1 MKVSIIVP
9 CYNVGNFVL
18 PLLQSLEMQD
28 YDNFEAILV
37 NDGSKDNT
45 SEILHRFC
53 DGERKNDRR
62 KYIVIDKPNGGVST
76 ARNAGLEAATGDLIF
91 FVDGDD
97 RLYPQSISKLAELMK
112 EGIDVAVGKF
122 VNFNGDVL
130 SFPHINS
137 LDRWLR
143 ATMTKG
149 GLTLVN
155 KMYRR
160 DIIEKHHLR
169 FDVKIRKSED
179 HLFTAEYLSC
189 ITGGVAVT
197 DSPVYLYQLNP
208 TGVSNISTT
217 TGVFSPWTSDS
228 IFVACRIYKLM
239 EDKFSKATLRELRYD
254 TYHKYGRVR
263 HEAHM
268 LNCKDK
274 AFYDGIYAQLRTIMP
289 AWEIAVFA
297 VRRRLSIIGSSLL
310 RKIKKLFVKHNA

>member
-9 CYNVGNFVL
+9 CYNVGNFVM

-76 ARNAGLEAATGDLIF
+76 ARNAGLEAATGDLVF
-91 FVDGDD
+91 FIDGDD
-97 RLYPQSISKLAELMK
+97 ELYPKALSTLVAMMTEEVDM
-112 EGIDVAVGKF
+112 AVGAIIWQD
-122 VNFNGDVL
+122 GL
-130 SFPHINS
+130 LRTFPHDTNW
-137 LDRWLR
+137 DRWLQKSVTSG
-143 ATMTKG
+143 AF
-149 GLTLVN
+149 TLWN
-155 KMYRR
+155 KMFRR
-160 DIIEKHHLR
+160 SIIEHHHLR
-169 FDVKIRKSED
+169 FDTETMKSED
-179 HLFTAEYLSC
+179 HLFTAEYIFYC
-189 ITGGVAVT
+189 QGIVAVT
-197 DSPVYLYQLNP
+197 DYASYHYVLN
-208 TGVSNISTT
+208 TMSISNISTT
-217 TGVFSPWTSDS
+217 TRTFSPTIADS
-228 IFVACRIYKLM
+228 ITIAIRICKMY
-239 EDKFSKATLRELRYD
+239 ERKFSPATLRELRYD